1 MSGCAT
7 DELSSGVIY
16 EHSRTRAEP
25 LLTAVLLQHSVS
37 GVRGFAGLLLLA
49 FVAGCSGAPGES
61 ASRVPTPLPT
71 LAPGEIPLPT
81 FLEEVDGQPQLCAG
95 SWYEG
100 DVRVH
105 GSPDDPALTWIVFA
119 NDGHRENLLWP
130 PGYRARFT
138 PMLEVLDPFG
148 RVYSREGDSAHD
160 HCPML
165 PGGVYLDI
173 PTASSSP

>member
-1 MSGCAT
+1 
-7 DELSSGVIY
+7 
-16 EHSRTRAEP
+16 
-25 LLTAVLLQHSVS
+25 LTPILRQYSVS
-37 GVRGFAGLLLLA
+37 PVRGFSGLLLLV
-49 FVAGCSGAPGES
+49 FLVGCSSPPSES

-71 LAPGEIPLPT
+71 LAPGEISLPT
-81 FLEEVDGQPQLCAG
+81 FLEEVDGHPQLCAG

-119 NDGHRENLLWP
+119 DDGHRENLLWP

-138 PMLEVLDPFG
+138 PTLEVLDPLG
-148 RVYSREGDSAHD
+148 RVYAREGDPAHD

-165 PGGVYLDI
+165 PGGVYLDV
-173 PTASSSP
+173 PTASSPP